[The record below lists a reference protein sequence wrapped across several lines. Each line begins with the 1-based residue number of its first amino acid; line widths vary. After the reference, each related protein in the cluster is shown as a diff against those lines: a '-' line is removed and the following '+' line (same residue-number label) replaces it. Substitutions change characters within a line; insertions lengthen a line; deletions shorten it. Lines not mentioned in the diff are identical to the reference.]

1 MRKLKISGIPGTA
14 LALFLAASAGLSQ
27 PPPAGLVP
35 LDELN
40 LFPRDQLSVEVNL
53 AGGMLHLIAAAAK
66 DDPDFSAL
74 VAGLQ
79 SINVQVFPLKGIK
92 AESIKPKIDHAV
104 QWLEERGWK
113 ANVRV
118 RDQGQE
124 TFIYMKEQDGK
135 IVGLTVLTFKPGDEA
150 AVINIAGRIDPAQ
163 LGRLGKTL
171 HVPQLEKMPAKG
183 KKPQ

>member
-1 MRKLKISGIPGTA
+1 MSKIIIP
-14 LALFLAASAGLSQ
+14 LALFLAVSAALAQ
-27 PPPAGLVP
+27 PPPPGLVP

-66 DDPDFSAL
+66 DDPDFSGV

-92 AESIKPKIDHAV
+92 AETIKPKIDHAV
-104 QWLEERGWK
+104 RWLEDRGWK

-124 TFIYMKEQDGK
+124 TFIYMKEQDGR

-163 LGRLGKTL
+163 IGRLGRTL
-171 HVPQLEKMPAKG
+171 NLPQLEKVPV
-183 KKPQ
+183 KPRKP

>member
-1 MRKLKISGIPGTA
+1 MRKTILP
-14 LALFLAASAGLSQ
+14 LALFLAASAALAQ
-27 PPPAGLVP
+27 PPPPGLVP

-66 DDPDFSAL
+66 DDPDFSG
-74 VAGLQ
+74 VIAGLQ
-79 SINVQVFPLKGIK
+79 SINVQVFPLKGVK
-92 AESIKPKIDHAV
+92 AETIKPKIDHAV
-104 QWLEERGWK
+104 RWLEERGWK

-118 RDQGQE
+118 RDEGQE
-124 TFIYMKEQDGK
+124 TFIYMKEQEGK

-163 LGRLGKTL
+163 IGRLGHTL
-171 HVPQLEKMPAKG
+171 DLPQLEKVPVKTPAKG
-183 KKPQ
+183 KKP

>member
-1 MRKLKISGIPGTA
+1 MRKTIIPLT
-14 LALFLAASAGLSQ
+14 LFLAASAGLAQ
-27 PPPAGLVP
+27 PPSPGLVP

-53 AGGMLHLIAAAAK
+53 AGGMLHFIAAAAK
-66 DDPDFSAL
+66 DDPDFSAI

-92 AESIKPKIDHAV
+92 AESIKPKIDYAV
-104 QWLEERGWK
+104 RWLESRGWK

-124 TFIYMKEQDGK
+124 TFIYMKEQSGK
-135 IVGLTVLTFKPGDEA
+135 IVGLTVLTFKPGEEA

-163 LGRLGKTL
+163 LGRLGHTL
-171 HVPQLEKMPAKG
+171 DLPQLEKLPAQP
-183 KKPQ
+183 KKPK

>member
-1 MRKLKISGIPGTA
+1 MRNLLLL
-14 LALFLAASAGLSQ
+14 LALLLAASAGLAQS
-27 PPPAGLVP
+27 PPAGLVP

-53 AGGMLHLIAAAAK
+53 AGGMLHFIAAAAK
-66 DDPDFSAL
+66 DDPNFSAI

-92 AESIKPKIDHAV
+92 ADSIKPKIDHAV
-104 QWLEERGWK
+104 RWLEARGWK

-124 TFIYMKEQDGK
+124 TFIYMKEQNGK

-163 LGRLGKTL
+163 LGRLGQTL
-171 HVPQLEKMPAKG
+171 NLPQLEKLPARPRKS
-183 KKPQ
+183 K

>member
-1 MRKLKISGIPGTA
+1 MRKLKITGTA
-14 LALFLAASAGLSQ
+14 LALFLAAAASLAQ
-27 PPPAGLVP
+27 PPPPGLVP

-53 AGGMLHLIAAAAK
+53 EGGMLHFIAAAGK

-74 VAGLQ
+74 VGGLQ
-79 SINVQVFPLKGIK
+79 AIHVQVFPLKGVK

-104 QWLEERGWK
+104 RWLEDRGWK

-118 RDQGQE
+118 REEGAE
-124 TFIYMKEQDGK
+124 TFIYMKEQGGK
-135 IVGLTVLTFKPGDEA
+135 IVGLTVLTFQPGDEA

-163 LGRLGKTL
+163 LGRLGQNL
-171 HVPQLEKMPAKG
+171 DLPQLEKVPTKG
-183 KKPQ
+183 KKPH

>member
-1 MRKLKISGIPGTA
+1 MRKIILPF
-14 LALFLAASAGLSQ
+14 ALFFAASVGVTQ

-74 VAGLQ
+74 VGGLQ
-79 SINVQVFPLKGIK
+79 AINVQVFPLKGVK
-92 AESIKPKIDHAV
+92 AETIKPKIDHAV
-104 QWLEERGWK
+104 RWLEDRGWK
-113 ANVRV
+113 ANVRL
-118 RDQGQE
+118 REGGEE

-135 IVGLTVLTFKPGDEA
+135 IVGLTVLTFNPGDEA

-163 LGRLGKTL
+163 IGRLGRKL
-171 HVPQLEKMPAKG
+171 DLPQLEKVPSKG
-183 KKPQ
+183 KKP

>member
-1 MRKLKISGIPGTA
+1 MRKLILP
-14 LALFLAASAGLSQ
+14 LALFLAASAGQAQ
-27 PPPAGLVP
+27 PPSPGFVP

-66 DDPDFSAL
+66 DDPDFSGV

-104 QWLEERGWK
+104 HWLEGRGWK

-124 TFIYMKEQDGK
+124 TFIYMKELGGK
-135 IVGLTVLTFKPGDEA
+135 IVGLTVLTFKPGEEA

-163 LGRLGKTL
+163 LGRLGHTFDL
-171 HVPQLEKMPAKG
+171 PQLEKVPVKP
-183 KKPQ
+183 KKP

>member
-1 MRKLKISGIPGTA
+1 MRKIIVPVV
-14 LALFLAASAGLSQ
+14 LFLAASAGLAQ
-27 PPPAGLVP
+27 PGLVP

-66 DDPDFSAL
+66 DDADFSSV

-79 SINVQVFPLKGIK
+79 AINVQVFPLKGVK
-92 AESIKPKIDHAV
+92 AETIKPKIDHAV
-104 QWLEERGWK
+104 RWLEERGWK

-163 LGRLGKTL
+163 IGRLGHTL
-171 HVPQLEKMPAKG
+171 DLPQLEKVPVKP
-183 KKPQ
+183 KKP